1 MWKMGK
7 AYSVA
12 KREIADFLG
21 ASEDLLHLHAGLLIF
36 FAAALVFRR
45 RMRSRVPIALVY
57 AFAIANE
64 LVDAMSPGGSAN
76 RWEPAVDIVNTVF
89 WPTLLFLLA
98 RRRAKPG
105 DADRTA

>member
-1 MWKMGK
+1 MWNIGK
-7 AYSVA
+7 AYSDA
-12 KREIADFLG
+12 KREVADVLG

-36 FAAALVFRR
+36 FAAALLFRR

-57 AFAIANE
+57 AFAIGNE
-64 LVDAMSPGGSAN
+64 IIDAMSPGGNAW
-76 RWEPAVDIVNTVF
+76 RWEPAVDILNTVF

>member
-1 MWKMGK
+1 MWKIGK
-7 AYSVA
+7 AYSLA
-12 KREIADFLG
+12 KKEVGEMLG

-57 AFAIANE
+57 AFAVGNE
-64 LVDAMSPGGSAN
+64 LIDAMSPGSSAW
-76 RWEPAVDIVNTVF
+76 RWEPAADILNTIF

-105 DADRTA
+105 NADRTM